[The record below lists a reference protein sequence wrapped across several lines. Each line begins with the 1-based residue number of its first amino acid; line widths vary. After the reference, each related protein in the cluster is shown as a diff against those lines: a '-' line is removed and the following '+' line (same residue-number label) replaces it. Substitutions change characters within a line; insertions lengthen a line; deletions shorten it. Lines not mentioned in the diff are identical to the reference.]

1 MLPYQQQIHSILE
14 SYLYREGASYKTIKN
29 YRSDIDDFLNWFSA
43 SATTTGFHPSSVSD
57 LTKKITPEVLTL
69 YRSHLEKELK
79 TESTITRRYSSIRAL
94 IRACEDA
101 GIIARGQL
109 NTLPQTPK
117 TSSQPVLNSLP
128 VSEKKAVQIPA
139 LISETHHATSP
150 KTHHKEL
157 QAFSKALEQQGM
169 SHDAITKK
177 TTHIADFLSWFTT
190 RNTH

>member
-29 YRSDIDDFLNWFSA
+29 YRSDIDDFLNWFFTTTA
-43 SATTTGFHPSSVSD
+43 TTGFHPTSVSD
-57 LTKKITPEVLTL
+57 LSKRITPQALSS
-69 YRSHLEKELK
+69 YRLHLEKELK

-109 NTLPQTPK
+109 VAPTVTTNTPVALQPAQTPK
-117 TSSQPVLNSLP
+117 TKIITQTVHQALP
-128 VSEKKAVQIPA
+128 LQSK
-139 LISETHHATSP
+139 S
-150 KTHHKEL
+150 HHKEL
-157 QAFSKALEQQGM
+157 QTFSKALQQQGIPQ
-169 SHDAITKK
+169 DAVTKK

-190 RNTH
+190 RHNH